1 MHNVNHFKKSSSMSP
16 DHVTSTIL
24 VYHVLHR
31 GKTYE
36 NLFYWDFGQIYDN
49 CTNNDNNKKNFAIQQ
64 DGLGSGVVSG
74 LYTEISSLFSDN
86 FNRSAYNFLL
96 Y

>member
-1 MHNVNHFKKSSSMSP
+1 MSP

-31 GKTYE
+31 GKTYG

-49 CTNNDNNKKNFAIQQ
+49 CTNNDDNNKNLPYRKMAL
-64 DGLGSGVVSG
+64 GLGGGGVWLVYGNIQS
-74 LYTEISSLFSDN
+74 IF
-86 FNRSAYNFLL
+86 
-96 Y
+96 